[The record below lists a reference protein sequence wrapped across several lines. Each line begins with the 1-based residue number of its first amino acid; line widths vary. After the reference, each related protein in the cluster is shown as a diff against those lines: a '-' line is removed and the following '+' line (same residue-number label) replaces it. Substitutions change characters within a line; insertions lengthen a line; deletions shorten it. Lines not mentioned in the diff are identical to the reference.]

1 MTNYEK
7 ITLFFITITW
17 MNLNL
22 VLIKNSSDEKSVLYM
37 FRLIMMSTAAFIV
50 LR

>member
-7 ITLFFITITW
+7 MALFFITITW

-22 VLIKNSSDEKSVLYM
+22 VLIKNSSDEKSMLYI
-37 FRLIMMSTAAFIV
+37 FRLIAMSTAALIV